1 LGINT
6 GVRRGGILAI
16 KKDHINLNTKSV
28 FCAIKVKGV
37 RKSYEI
43 KQNHMFVVRNKGN
56 KPYTVPLN
64 ATARRV
70 MEELLADDELTG
82 YLFLNEMTG
91 RSLTEIKRSFK
102 TACRLA
108 GIEDFTFHDLR
119 HTFATRLKEAG
130 VDKISRRDLLG
141 HSTTEMTDDYTHS
154 YDETLQKAVDALPQ
168 RAKGD

>member
-1 LGINT
+1 
-6 GVRRGGILAI
+6 
-16 KKDHINLNTKSV
+16 V
-28 FCAIKVKGV
+28 FCAIEVKGV

-64 ATARRV
+64 EATRRV
-70 MEELLADDELTG
+70 LEELLADDDLTS

-91 RSLTEIKRSFK
+91 GSLTEIKRSFK

-108 GIEDFTFHDLR
+108 GIKDFTFHDLR

-141 HSTTEMTDDYTHS
+141 HTTTEMTDDYTLVH
-154 YDETLQKAVDALPQ
+154 ETLQKAVDAPPQ
-168 RAKGD
+168 RAKDDFAQNLHKRGKAGGLQLVSGHK